1 MSLADP
7 LSGENSASEQEVI
20 CDIDLDFTDATTA
33 EFRSDFDLN
42 DATSMDD
49 DDDDDDAED
58 EFEQLDFSYREQCNQ
73 PLHRYTD
80 LKTNAFCKQP
90 TQIFRDASIS
100 RVCCSRL
107 LSLINS
113 VLPQP
118 HNAPTSLKALYQ
130 SMNGERIR
138 SPARPCRVQHVHQAY
153 AFLLVE
159 QLFDKRSVCTRC
171 HADLACDQSTCEN
184 CPSPAEKHV
193 ADVFD
198 VKQPLV
204 FTRLLEHLLPEIEA
218 NLARLL
224 SSDSSFQSGSN
235 VNTFSVLRCR
245 VPFLSF
251 RQWRRR
257 RMWQR

>member
-1 MSLADP
+1 MYRHLRMAMRQAQERRHLNQARSNERRRRRPDRETSRTAPVVSSAPYFISDGVDEIAPPEEPMSSAGP
-7 LSGENSASEQEVI
+7 LSGENSASEQEGI
-20 CDIDLDFTDATTA
+20 CDIDLDFADATAA

-42 DATSMDD
+42 HAASM

-80 LKTNAFCKQP
+80 VKTNAFCKQL

-138 SPARPCRVQHVHQAY
+138 SPARPCRV
-153 AFLLVE
+153 
-159 QLFDKRSVCTRC
+159 
-171 HADLACDQSTCEN
+171 
-184 CPSPAEKHV
+184 
-193 ADVFD
+193 
-198 VKQPLV
+198 
-204 FTRLLEHLLPEIEA
+204 
-218 NLARLL
+218 
-224 SSDSSFQSGSN
+224 
-235 VNTFSVLRCR
+235 
-245 VPFLSF
+245 
-251 RQWRRR
+251 
-257 RMWQR
+257 